1 MTVVVAFAVV
11 LVISPITKTSADMSG
26 RRRSARS
33 STSAASPSLPTIPE
47 AEPHMETPARDALA
61 QRRLERVRYQ
71 LAGNAFAQ
79 QEFARRQM
87 TPPGVVHPAFRPG
100 FNLLD
105 TTQPLPELEPSEL
118 LARPEEPHRESV
130 STTMS
135 QFMQNPPEI
144 DLGTTP
150 EHTPVPTQREW
161 LETRDNLEL
170 HGGQQQQVP
179 VIKHTPKSTAEEF
192 ASAVSTVAQNDSQA
206 DPRTPGLKTPKK
218 STFLERV
225 TKWTARRNQAPS
237 QKQKSDADR
246 APDLP
251 LPPKAR
257 AVLQEAPPARGIA
270 RTPSK
275 TKSFFSRRRSDAN
288 ELPEPEPSRSA
299 NLPCHTEPIRA
310 ATSLGHR
317 TPRIVHFETP
327 RPTAPQSRHA
337 SGSTATS
344 NIGRSQSLKYMDH
357 SIPPTPPAKDTPPD
371 EPQVRDG
378 PQQRPAFTYE
388 TPSRPRPYL
397 SSGRLSPSQI
407 GSNSNRGAA
416 RLVTQPS
423 MWSMRASVVPGAMNQ
438 QDLDDARSRI
448 GGLGIEGFNMPHETR
463 RDTAAAAYSPSVYS
477 HDDFRRSVAT
487 FPERAATM
495 STPQQS
501 RFPSPDMLAPRDA
514 DRFEQMRQRES
525 PNTAQSTPSGFGTI
539 PMVYPDLAK
548 DPSIASFMSV
558 EPPPSPSP
566 QPTNTDRAFSEV
578 EKMLKSERQ
587 RPATNL
593 SVTPKQEVS
602 GKTSTP
608 TCPASD
614 DSKDGLFAIPVKRP
628 PIGEGSFTTPSKSKA
643 RGQGL
648 LHNQEAATSSP
659 MSHHLSAVPSPLH
672 DSEGRTYLPK
682 TTYTPPK
689 PRSRKESHLAVSLP
703 KVEEKNSIESLMSPY
718 DAPWTPS
725 GRPKPKEDIFKTKPA
740 LAAPARDALVVR
752 QSPPVGGMRWANQA
766 TPPQGDPRK
775 QGARHKFSPGKSSF
789 EVGAAA
795 SQAQAPNKPLPEGP
809 EETEEIEGLD
819 DLIDMITG
827 RDTAIQDLQN
837 EVKHETSRLHHRLA
851 SLEIKDRERDTRFAK
866 GYGKDEK
873 KHGSTSRKAS
883 SAMQQNESKSAR
895 FGEMQAGYGD
905 TEEKRISTSFAYDF
919 YQPQKKRTGTASS
932 EDSVPKERSQLPP
945 TPFLPAPQESAR
957 GDSPTLPPRSPNP
970 ATPPVKKMSEST
982 PVASDN
988 KYDELMALVQQQQAM
1003 MLQMMQEIKE
1013 LKRSGQGPEE

>member
-1 MTVVVAFAVV
+1 
-11 LVISPITKTSADMSG
+11 MSG

-47 AEPHMETPARDALA
+47 AEPHMETPARKELP
-61 QRRLERVRYQ
+61 QRRLERERYQ

-87 TPPGVVHPAFRPG
+87 TPPDVVHPAFRPG

-105 TTQPLPELEPSEL
+105 TTHPLPELDPSDL
-118 LARPEEPHRESV
+118 LARPVQSHCESAQ
-130 STTMS
+130 TTMS
-135 QFMQNPPEI
+135 QFMKRPPEI

-170 HGGQQQQVP
+170 HGGQQPQVP
-179 VIKHTPKSTAEEF
+179 VIKHTPKSTAEAF
-192 ASAVSTVAQNDSQA
+192 ASAVSAVAQNDTQA
-206 DPRTPGLKTPKK
+206 DPRTPAFKTPKK

-225 TKWTARRNQAPS
+225 TKWTARHTQAQS

-288 ELPEPEPSRSA
+288 ELPEPEPSRA
-299 NLPCHTEPIRA
+299 ATLPCHPEPIRA

-317 TPRIVHFETP
+317 TPRSVHFETP
-327 RPTAPQSRHA
+327 QPTAPQSRHV
-337 SGSTATS
+337 SGSTASQYTS

-371 EPQVRDG
+371 EPQVRNG

-388 TPSRPRPYL
+388 TPSRARPYL
-397 SSGRLSPSQI
+397 SAGRLSPSQI

-463 RDTAAAAYSPSVYS
+463 RDTATAAYSPSVYS
-477 HDDFRRSVAT
+477 HDDFRRSAAT

-501 RFPSPDMLAPRDA
+501 RFPSPDMLAPRDT

-525 PNTAQSTPSGFGTI
+525 PDTARSTPSGYGTI
-539 PMVYPDLAK
+539 SMVYPDLAN

-558 EPPPSPSP
+558 EPPPSPTP
-566 QPTNTDRAFSEV
+566 QPHKTDRAFSEV
-578 EKMLKSERQ
+578 EKMLGSDRK

-593 SVTPKQEVS
+593 SVAPKQEVS
-602 GKTSTP
+602 GKTSTSTYP
-608 TCPASD
+608 VSD
-614 DSKDGLFAIPVKRP
+614 DSKDGLFAIPVERP
-628 PIGEGSFTTPSKSKA
+628 PSGDGTSATPSGSKA
-643 RGQGL
+643 QSQGL
-648 LHNQEAATSSP
+648 LHKQQPTTSSP
-659 MSHHLSAVPSPLH
+659 MAHHLSAVPSPLH
-672 DSEGRTYLPK
+672 DSEGRIYLPQ
-682 TTYTPPK
+682 TMYTPSK
-689 PRSRKESHLAVSLP
+689 PRSRKESHLALNLP
-703 KVEEKNSIESLMSPY
+703 KVEEKDSTESLMSPY

-725 GRPKPKEDIFKTKPA
+725 GRPKPKEDIFKTRPA
-740 LAAPARDALVVR
+740 LATPARDALVIR
-752 QSPPVGGMRWANQA
+752 QSPPVGGMRWANEA
-766 TPPQGDPRK
+766 TPPPGDPRK
-775 QGARHKFSPGKSSF
+775 QGARRKFPAVKSPF
-789 EVGAAA
+789 EVGATA
-795 SQAQAPNKPLPEGP
+795 SQLQTANKPRPDGP

-819 DLIDMITG
+819 DLIEMITG
-827 RDTAIQDLQN
+827 RDTVIQDLQN

-851 SLEIKDRERDTRFAK
+851 SLEIKNRERDTRFAK
-866 GYGKDEK
+866 GYGNGEK
-873 KHGSTSRKAS
+873 KHGNTSRKTS
-883 SAMQQNESKSAR
+883 GAMQQNESKSTG
-895 FGEMQAGYGD
+895 FGEQPSGYGD
-905 TEEKRISTSFAYDF
+905 TEKKRISTSFAYDF
-919 YQPQKKRTGTASS
+919 YQTQKKTGTALS
-932 EDSVPKERSQLPP
+932 EDSVPTKERLKLPP
-945 TPFLPAPQESAR
+945 APYLPPPQEER
-957 GDSPTLPPRSPNP
+957 REDSPTLAPGSPNP
-970 ATPPVKKMSEST
+970 ATPSAKKSESI
-982 PVASDN
+982 ASDN
-988 KYDELMALVQQQQAM
+988 KYDELMAVVQQQQAVM
-1003 MLQMMQEIKE
+1003 MQMMQEIKD